1 MDSQIQHL
9 LKDLEMFPFQDTLAG
24 KLSGGQQRKVSV
36 ALAFIGNPRVIYLD
50 EPSSGLD
57 IGAKRVMWDV
67 LKRYKT
73 EGNRIIILTTHYMEE
88 ADYLGDRIAIMG
100 EGTIRTCGSSLFLKE
115 KFGVGYTLNIYR
127 PN

>member
-1 MDSQIQHL
+1 MGS
-9 LKDLEMFPFQDTLAG
+9 
-24 KLSGGQQRKVSV
+24 
-36 ALAFIGNPRVIYLD
+36 PRVIYLD

-73 EGNRIIILTTHYMEE
+73 EGGGNRIIILTTHYMEE

-127 PN
+127 PESEDENGARQENSKIVTYIQSQIP